1 METDA
6 VAGEESYAE
15 EQFTDTQEQIADEQC
30 ADAGEQPA
38 NAEGTSDAAEPS
50 KRKKHFSR
58 NDSRKKPKLSTVSAM
73 DKNAVMLLH
82 ERFPGAIYSMVTQGG
97 PVHQPLFTI
106 EVKINDQVC
115 MTDIFRYVQYILQ
128 LALFTGFPTCSINPI
143 FLKFVRFCPIFIIS
157 KNCTFLSYIYI
168 SYISYR

>member
-6 VAGEESYAE
+6 VVGEESYAE
-15 EQFTDTQEQIADEQC
+15 EQFANTQEQIADEQG

-38 NAEGTSDAAEPS
+38 DVDGTSDAAEPS

-58 NDSRKKPKLSTVSAM
+58 NASRKKPKLSTISAM

-82 ERFPGAIYSMVTQGG
+82 EKFPGAVYSMVTQGG

-115 MTDIFRYVQYILQ
+115 MTDISKNVRY
-128 LALFTGFPTCSINPI
+128 I
-143 FLKFVRFCPIFIIS
+143 FQHS
-157 KNCTFLSYIYI
+157 KNCAILSYI
-168 SYISYR
+168 